1 MLRILLGVYKAA
13 LATQIAA
20 KHNSKLL
27 ISSVTLIIICICFA
41 FRVN

>member
-1 MLRILLGVYKAA
+1 MLRILLGFYKTA

-20 KHNSKLL
+20 KHNSKLF
-27 ISSVTLIIICICFA
+27 ISSIIFICFA